1 MVRVNFI
8 ALAGAAA
15 LVSTATL
22 AADLPPPLL
31 PPPPVPVVVTGG
43 WYLRGDVG
51 LGIQRFSDFQHHQL
65 NQNFVWPRSWQI
77 VQHDMGDTD
86 FIGFGIGYAWNNWFR
101 FDVTGERRKTADLK
115 VVGQYFG
122 AADFCPAGGFGPD
135 QFCFDHFNAHHSAWV
150 VMANAY
156 LDLGT
161 WWCLTPF
168 IGAGIGAARHQF
180 DAFTDS
186 GFPFGFAS
194 LGFVPDSANSNSKWT
209 RAWALHA
216 GVAYNVTN
224 NVKIE
229 LAYRYINFGDI
240 DTPNVACFAF
250 GCGNINGNPNAF
262 YTLTKFDAQELRIG
276 VRFMLT
282 PDVAPAPLY
291 APPPPVM
298 RKG

>member
-1 MVRVNFI
+1 
-8 ALAGAAA
+8 
-15 LVSTATL
+15 
-22 AADLPPPLL
+22 
-31 PPPPVPVVVTGG
+31 
-43 WYLRGDVG
+43 
-51 LGIQRFSDFQHHQL
+51 
-65 NQNFVWPRSWQI
+65 
-77 VQHDMGDTD
+77 
-86 FIGFGIGYAWNNWFR
+86 
-101 FDVTGERRKTADLK
+101 
-115 VVGQYFG
+115 
-122 AADFCPAGGFGPD
+122 
-135 QFCFDHFNAHHSAWV
+135 
-150 VMANAY
+150 
-156 LDLGT
+156 
-161 WWCLTPF
+161 
-168 IGAGIGAARHQF
+168 
-180 DAFTDS
+180 
-186 GFPFGFAS
+186 
-194 LGFVPDSANSNSKWT
+194 VPDSANSNSKWT